1 MASVKDFR
9 SKPLSSMSYDELSDF
24 IKKAENAGYSR
35 STSKELG
42 KAEDLRKVLKPENYG
57 SKTVESAKQKLLTNT
72 ELETQQKLGI
82 APVTA
87 DTGIPGVDGA
97 SLGFGAAAGGTPAS
111 IDFNKLYEQ
120 GMTSPELVA
129 LEKQL
134 ADKDAAYSAATTNI
148 NDSPYYSEATRT
160 GHIAKLNQTYQIDK
174 QNLVDQIAQKKA
186 DVQTK
191 INIAKMQYDV
201 TQQEYQNNIQK
212 LNLLISSG
220 ALANASG
227 TDIAQIA
234 VATGIS
240 TSMVK
245 GIINKMKADAIKPE
259 LFTDSETGKVTA
271 IDPATGKVLYSTQV
285 STPKVDTTTS
295 DKQEAKFDADVR
307 WGIEQLQ
314 KGMDWK
320 TVYTQLYT
328 KYKNIG
334 DEADVKAA
342 LDAGLGGG
350 YDPNTN
356 QWYGWAS
363 GGAYEAYKAKQ
374 TVAQ

>member
-82 APVTA
+82 APVI
-87 DTGIPGVDGA
+87 DTGIPGVSGGA
-97 SLGFGAAAGGTPAS
+97 GLGFGAAAGGTPAS

-148 NDSPYYSEATRT
+148 NDNPYYSEATRT

-191 INIAKMQYDV
+191 INIAKLQYDV

-271 IDPATGKVLYSTQV
+271 IDPSTGKVLYSTQV
-285 STPKVDTTTS
+285 STPKPDKTTT
-295 DKQEAKFDADVR
+295 DKQEAAFDADIKQGIAYLQNGEDWGNVWNRIYTKYKGIGDDADVR
-307 WGIEQLQ
+307 
-314 KGMDWK
+314 
-320 TVYTQLYT
+320 
-328 KYKNIG
+328 
-334 DEADVKAA
+334 AA
-342 LDAGLGGG
+342 IDAGLGV
-350 YDPNTN
+350 
-356 QWYGWAS
+356 GWRES
-363 GGAYEAYKAKQ
+363 GAYQAYKAKQ